1 MANHASAL
9 KAHRQSLR
17 RRTRNRSNKS
27 TLRTVLK
34 SFVEKTNSEKPADL
48 RAELASLYSEVDKAA
63 RKGAMSKNAAARQ
76 KSRLT
81 RRMNAAAT
89 AASKA

>member
-9 KAHRQSLR
+9 KAHRQSLK

-27 TLRTVLK
+27 ALRTALK
-34 SFVEKTNSEKPADL
+34 NFVEKTQTDVPADPK
-48 RAELASLYSEVDKAA
+48 AAISHLYSDIDKAA
-63 RKGAMSKNAAARQ
+63 RKKAMSRNAAARQ

-81 RRMNAAAT
+81 KRMNAAT
-89 AASKA
+89 AAKKA